1 MKNYRLTKDAEKDLR
16 DVARY
21 TLKQWGKAMLQQYR
35 SGLRTAFED
44 IDNHNI
50 RKHPFSDNFPPIAG
64 DKI

>member
-35 SGLRTAFED
+35 DSITG
-44 IDNHNI
+44 
-50 RKHPFSDNFPPIAG
+50 AG
-64 DKI
+64 